1 LRFVNE
7 YTTLQTIESVQI
19 MPKYK
24 NPTDDV
30 HVSVSFSLPMS
41 IKEQMDRRIRTLRMS
56 RTDYLKMMVLWELDK
71 GEDAPFDMPRKPAP
85 LSGKKGRKQG

>member
-1 LRFVNE
+1 
-7 YTTLQTIESVQI
+7 

-24 NPTDDV
+24 KPNDDV
-30 HVSVSFSLPMS
+30 HVSVSFSLPIS
-41 IKEQMDRRIRTLRMS
+41 IKELMDRRIERLRMS

-85 LSGKKGRKQG
+85 LPGKKSRKQLKS

>member
-1 LRFVNE
+1 
-7 YTTLQTIESVQI
+7 

-24 NPTDDV
+24 HPHDDI
-30 HVSVSFSLPMS
+30 HVSVSFSLPLS
-41 IKEQMDRRIRTLRMS
+41 VKDLMDRRIERLRMS

-85 LSGKKGRKQG
+85 LPPPRKKGQKHG